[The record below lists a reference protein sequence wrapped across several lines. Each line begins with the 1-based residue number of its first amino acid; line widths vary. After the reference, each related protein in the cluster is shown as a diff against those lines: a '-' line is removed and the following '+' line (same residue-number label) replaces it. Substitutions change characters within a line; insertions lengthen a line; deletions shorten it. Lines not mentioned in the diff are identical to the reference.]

1 MILDGKVAIV
11 TGGSRG
17 IGRAMCLGLAEKG
30 AKVVVGART
39 EMDVSA
45 GARFEKYAAGTIHD
59 TARMINDQGGTAIA
73 IRCDV
78 TRTEDIR
85 HLVAVTLDHFGRI
98 DVLVCNSGIDC
109 ESPVVDLDIDLLDHC
124 LAVNVRGPLLL
135 CKFALPTMIA
145 QNSGSIFCITSGAAR
160 AYRPGRVGYSMSKA
174 ALERLFL
181 NLAEE
186 VRPHNIAVN
195 VLSPGRVDTW
205 MNRNGDWPGT
215 AHIPMVQPDSIIP
228 AAVWLAGQAAT
239 FTGQLVER
247 ADFGVTWGAIS
258 TPSS

>member
-1 MILDGKVAIV
+1 
-11 TGGSRG
+11 
-17 IGRAMCLGLAEKG
+17 
-30 AKVVVGART
+30 
-39 EMDVSA
+39 
-45 GARFEKYAAGTIHD
+45 
-59 TARMINDQGGTAIA
+59 
-73 IRCDV
+73 
-78 TRTEDIR
+78 
-85 HLVAVTLDHFGRI
+85 
-98 DVLVCNSGIDC
+98 
-109 ESPVVDLDIDLLDHC
+109 
-124 LAVNVRGPLLL
+124 
-135 CKFALPTMIA
+135 
-145 QNSGSIFCITSGAAR
+145 
-160 AYRPGRVGYSMSKA
+160 MSKA

-186 VRPHNIAVN
+186 VRPHNIAVS

-215 AHIPMVQPDSIIP
+215 THIPMVQPDSIIP